1 MKYKVGDK
9 VLIKSVLV
17 EGNFYG
23 EHSVNEDML
32 EFCNKICTISEAADD
47 HYVLMEDP
55 DSWWWTD
62 EMIDG
67 KISYVAYE
75 KEVVEYMKKDILRQ
89 KEIEENKEN
98 IKMAN
103 TDLIQ
108 NKLEKEVNALHEAE
122 RKEIE
127 NKFYETS
134 IGKAA
139 KAFNEALNQ
148 YGNKNQKENWML
160 NINDLM
166 ERSEEYYDDEICA
179 KYRAQREEV
188 REYYREAIALF
199 ENADTYEQKH
209 EILTA
214 YGILKGPKATKVRV
228 EGVEK

>member
-9 VLIKSVLV
+9 VLIKSLLV

-32 EFCNKICTISEAADD
+32 KFCNKICTISQVDKD
-47 HYVLMEDP
+47 HYVLKEDP

-67 KISYVAYE
+67 KISYVAE
-75 KEVVEYMKKDILRQ
+75 QFIK
-89 KEIEENKEN
+89 ENKEN

-108 NKLEKEVNALHEAE
+108 NKLEKELEALDKA
-122 RKEIE
+122 RLKEIKDE
-127 NKFYETS
+127 FYKTS

-139 KAFNEALNQ
+139 KAFNEALQ
-148 YGNKNQKENWML
+148 ELYMDEYHRSFRIDEEQLISLEQQRYVAE
-160 NINDLM
+160 IN
-166 ERSEEYYDDEICA
+166 EHYNA
-179 KYRAQREEV
+179 KREEV
-188 REYYREAIALF
+188 REYYREAIGLF

-209 EILTA
+209 EILTS
-214 YGILKGPKATKVRV
+214 YGILKGPKPIKVKV
-228 EGVEK
+228 EGCRNDLYL